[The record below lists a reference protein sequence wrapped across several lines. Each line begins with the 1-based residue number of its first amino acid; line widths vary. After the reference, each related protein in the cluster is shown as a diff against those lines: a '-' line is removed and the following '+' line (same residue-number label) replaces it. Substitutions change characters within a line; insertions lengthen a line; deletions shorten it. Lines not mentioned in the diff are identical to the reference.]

1 MYIKNIEYTLSER
14 NAMSFF
20 CGTDIV
26 EVDRIKKAI
35 SENARFKDE
44 IFTKAEIDD
53 IEKGEN
59 EEYKFQR
66 YAGRFASKEALYKA
80 LSKILIS
87 EKLSPNF
94 LDVEII
100 NDDNLRRR
108 PYVRITEERL
118 DNLFRKYQIK
128 VDLSISHIKE
138 NAIAVAIVNIEKE

>member
-1 MYIKNIEYTLSER
+1 
-14 NAMSFF
+14 MSFF

-35 SENARFKDE
+35 SENTRFKDE

-100 NDDNLRRR
+100 NDDDLRRR
-108 PYVRITEERL
+108 PYVRITEEKL

>member
-1 MYIKNIEYTLSER
+1 
-14 NAMSFF
+14 MSFF

-108 PYVRITEERL
+108 PYVRITEEKL

>member
-1 MYIKNIEYTLSER
+1 
-14 NAMSFF
+14 MSFF

-100 NDDNLRRR
+100 NDDDLRRR
-108 PYVRITEERL
+108 PYVRITEEKL

>member
-1 MYIKNIEYTLSER
+1 
-14 NAMSFF
+14 MSFF

>member
-1 MYIKNIEYTLSER
+1 
-14 NAMSFF
+14 MSFF

-138 NAIAVAIVNIEKE
+138 NAIAVAIVNIEKEWKYGRK